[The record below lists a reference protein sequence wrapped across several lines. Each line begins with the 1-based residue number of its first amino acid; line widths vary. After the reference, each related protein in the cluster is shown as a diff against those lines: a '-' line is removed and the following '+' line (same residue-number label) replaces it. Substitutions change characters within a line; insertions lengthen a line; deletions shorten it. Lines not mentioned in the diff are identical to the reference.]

1 MKVLISDKISNEAV
15 NLLKN
20 HFEVEME
27 EKTPEELLEIIPHYD
42 ALIVRSKTKVTKE
55 VIEAG
60 KSLKVVG
67 RAGIGVDNIDID
79 TATVKKIPVV
89 YSPRG
94 STITVA
100 EITVAQI
107 INLARNLVF
116 ASITTKQ
123 GKWLKKSLKGM
134 EINGKTLGLIGL
146 GRIGI
151 EVAKRC
157 KAFNMNIIAFD
168 PYIKSNIAKELDI
181 TLCSNINEI
190 YENSDFISI
199 HSILTDETKGM
210 LNLEAFKKMKNTV
223 YVINYSRGGIINE
236 KDLVEAVEKKLISG
250 AALDVFENEPLT
262 KDSILCK
269 ENLNILLTPHI
280 GATTYEAQ
288 LNAGTTVAKG
298 VIDVLLGKTPE
309 YSINLNKIKQ
319 L

>member
-168 PYIKSNIAKELDI
+168 PYIKPNIAKELDI

-309 YSINLNKIKQ
+309 YSINFNKIKQ